1 MTHSSLERAA
11 SEHSEVARAV
21 AGEAAFLREDL
32 AGFGDRWG
40 GGELG
45 ATIGALDAIVL
56 RMLYDRC
63 ADLAEWHQDDADRVR
78 AMSATHREAELD
90 TVATIEQTAAD
101 A

>member
-11 SEHSEVARAV
+11 SEHSEAARAV
-21 AGEAAFLREDL
+21 AGEATFLREDL
-32 AGFGDRWG
+32 AALGDRWG
-40 GGELG
+40 GGEVG
-45 ATIGALDAIVL
+45 ATIGALDKAVL

-63 ADLAEWHQDDADRVR
+63 ADLAEWHQGDADRVTT
-78 AMSATHREAELD
+78 MSATHRGAELD